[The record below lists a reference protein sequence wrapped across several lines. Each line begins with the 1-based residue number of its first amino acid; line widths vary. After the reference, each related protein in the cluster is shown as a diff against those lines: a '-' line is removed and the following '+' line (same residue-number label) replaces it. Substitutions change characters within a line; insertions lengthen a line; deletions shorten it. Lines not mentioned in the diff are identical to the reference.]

1 LIDLLKDRAARGSR
15 APHGDGARIAL
26 AIEGGAMRGVVSAGM
41 VAALE
46 QLGLTNAFDA
56 VYGSSA
62 GAINGAY
69 FLTGQA
75 NLGATI
81 YSEDIN
87 NRHFID
93 LRRPLTGRAI
103 VDLGFLLEHV
113 ARRLKPLDTARVLAS
128 ASPLTVIATDVQAS
142 SMAALRDFENGE
154 ALFTALRAGA
164 TMPIVAGPPVS
175 YSGRM
180 YLDASLTQPIP
191 VPVAEADGFTHI
203 LVLLTRPTDGG
214 PGASWLDRWY
224 VLPRLKRISPGL
236 ATLYANRR
244 EPYAAL
250 LQNIAAGRGPA
261 GRAVALGL
269 RPEGAEVSRLER
281 DATALKAAASRGFD
295 AVMRAFHGE
304 GLSRIPS

>member
-1 LIDLLKDRAARGSR
+1 
-15 APHGDGARIAL
+15 
-26 AIEGGAMRGVVSAGM
+26 MRGVVSAGM

-46 QLGLTNAFDA
+46 QLGLTHAFDA

-69 FLTGQA
+69 FLSGQA

-93 LRRPLTGRAI
+93 LRRPLTGRSI
-103 VDLGFLLEHV
+103 VDLGFLIEHV
-113 ARRLKPLDTARVLAS
+113 ARRLKPLETERVLTS
-128 ASPLTVIATDVQAS
+128 ASPLTVMATDVQAGA
-142 SMAALRDFENGE
+142 MATLRDFQTAD
-154 ALFTALRAGA
+154 ALFAAMRAGA

-175 YSGRM
+175 YAGRM

-191 VPVAEADGFTHI
+191 VPAAEADGFTHI

-224 VLPRLKRISPGL
+224 VLPRLRRISPAL
-236 ATLYANRR
+236 AALYADRR

-261 GRAVALGL
+261 GRAAVLGL
-269 RPEGAEVSRLER
+269 RPAGPEVSRLER
-281 DATALKAAASRGFD
+281 DATALKAAAARGFD
-295 AVMRAFHGE
+295 AVMRTFNGT